1 MLNFDVILP
10 VNVKRDFHVL
20 SPLVLCRRGRAVYG
34 ELIKEHCFTAS
45 TMLHIRPLLGSALA
59 GEPTTSA
66 SVSTSRNVQALRDLM
81 LGLTAIGFPAASYLE
96 TSRECQLS
104 AIGFIVIGGLLYH
117 GIAGSVTACPS
128 FTFICR
134 TDASLLLDCSA
145 RE

>member
-1 MLNFDVILP
+1 MASFIIYGLGYMLNFDVILP

-34 ELIKEHCFTAS
+34 ELAIKEQGFTAS

-81 LGLTAIGFPAASYLE
+81 LGLTAIGFPAAS
-96 TSRECQLS
+96 
-104 AIGFIVIGGLLYH
+104 
-117 GIAGSVTACPS
+117 
-128 FTFICR
+128 
-134 TDASLLLDCSA
+134 
-145 RE
+145 